1 VGRRTSR
8 SAQRAVIGGLLVA
21 AAAVVVF
28 AVALS
33 AAGGRRTSYVVGARP
48 LAAGAVIGP
57 GDTTTARLQ
66 LTGPAAAAAYR
77 ASGQLIGRTVAV
89 AVAPGQLIEPSMLA
103 GPPGAPSRPVSISVD
118 SDSVSAVAPGQSVDV
133 LSTPGTGSSAA
144 AVNVVMRGATVLSLG
159 RTDTGLLSGASSG
172 SVVATLGVSDLQE
185 AEQLVQAAH
194 AGTVELVQAEPGD
207 GRGLGPGSGG

>member
-1 VGRRTSR
+1 
-8 SAQRAVIGGLLVA
+8 VIGGLLVA

-28 AVALS
+28 ALALS
-33 AAGGRRTSYVVGARP
+33 SAGGSRTSYVVGARP

-118 SDSVSAVAPGQSVDV
+118 SDSVAAVAPGQSVDV
-133 LSTPGTGSSAA
+133 LSTPGTGSSAPGA
-144 AVNVVMRGATVLSLG
+144 SAGSSAPVVSVVMRGATVLSLG

-172 SVVATLGVSDLQE
+172 TVVATLGVSDLQE

-194 AGTVELVQAEPGD
+194 AGSVELVQAEPGD